1 MLMITACIAAALLL
15 VALPTGLSVKTR
27 LPGAQSLKETSDASV
42 VAQFKTFGLPAKSF
56 LNLERRHKFVWR
68 TPPSVSLDPQ
78 SLVVSALLGTACVCP
93 HFLQCAVI
101 PLFMAQCFRTSGR
114 TFQKCR

>member
-42 VAQFKTFGLPAKSF
+42 VAQFKTFELPPKSF
-56 LNLERRHKFVWR
+56 L
-68 TPPSVSLDPQ
+68 TP
-78 SLVVSALLGTACVCP
+78 
-93 HFLQCAVI
+93 
-101 PLFMAQCFRTSGR
+101 
-114 TFQKCR
+114 